1 MMSASG
7 YGDFLNQ
14 RLNLR
19 AEQNALRKLLPADA
33 DLIDFSS
40 NDYLGLSRS
49 QLLHDNITA
58 EYDRVMKSG
67 EFRWNGS
74 GGSRLLN
81 GDSAIAH
88 LTEKFLADFFR
99 SEAALIF
106 NSGYTANVALMSALP
121 SRSATVLYDENIHAS
136 VRDGIRMN
144 GSRAWS
150 FRHNDLQHLEE
161 LLSKCTNEIWVVVES
176 VYSMDGDSPDAR
188 ALIELCERYNAA
200 LIVDEAHSGGIY
212 GEQGKGWCVENGI
225 ENRVFARLFTFGKAF
240 GVHGAAVCGSETLRR
255 YLVNFAR
262 PFIYSTAL
270 PLRDSI
276 AIRESVKYA
285 AGAPDQREKLKQL
298 INYFRN
304 QANAEANEFITVN
317 SHSPIQGIVVPGN
330 AAVRELSMECLHNSL
345 DVRAV
350 LAPTVPAGSER
361 LRIILHAFNTEQDV
375 NRLLNVLKS
384 SRGDKR

>member
-1 MMSASG
+1 MSASG

-49 QLLHDNITA
+49 QQLHNNIAA
-58 EYDRVMKSG
+58 EYEIVMQSG

-81 GDSAIAH
+81 GDSAVAH

-99 SEAALIF
+99 SESALIF
-106 NSGYTANVALMSALP
+106 NSGYTANIALMSALP
-121 SRSATVLYDENIHAS
+121 SRNATVLYDENIHAS

-150 FRHNDLQHLEE
+150 FRHNDLEHLEE
-161 LLSKCTNEIWVVVES
+161 LLSRCNNEIWVVVES
-176 VYSMDGDSPDAR
+176 VYSMDGDSPDALVL
-188 ALIELCERYNAA
+188 ADLCERHNAA

-212 GEQGKGWCVENGI
+212 GGQGQGWCVENGI
-225 ENRVFARLFTFGKAF
+225 ENRVFARLITFGKAF

-270 PLRDSI
+270 PLRDCI
-276 AIRESVKYA
+276 AIRESVKFVA
-285 AGAPDQREKLKQL
+285 DASAQREKLKQL
-298 INYFRN
+298 ILYFRKH
-304 QANAEANEFITVN
+304 ASADTMEYSIMD
-317 SHSPIQGIVVPGN
+317 SLSPVQGIVVPGN
-330 AAVRELSMECLHNSL
+330 SAARELSMECLRNSL

-361 LRIILHAFNTEQDV
+361 LRIILHAFNTEQEL

-384 SRGDKR
+384 SSRDKR